1 MALLLRSVIMSKTIG
16 LRDELYEKLAQ
27 QAQAQNTTIEAIIEK
42 MTQEVE
48 AAHLASAI
56 ERMRAKGILA
66 PREQT
71 APMEFKRIKVA
82 GKPLSETI
90 IEERR

>member
-1 MALLLRSVIMSKTIG
+1 MSKTVG

-27 QAQAQNTTIEAIIEK
+27 QAQAQNMTIEAIIEK

-48 AAHLASAI
+48 AAHLTSAI

-66 PREQT
+66 PREQIT
-71 APMEFKRIKVA
+71 SVDFKRIKIA

>member
-1 MALLLRSVIMSKTIG
+1 MSKTVG
-16 LRDELYEKLAQ
+16 LRDELYEKLEQLAR
-27 QAQAQNTTIEAIIEK
+27 AENTTIEAIIEK

-66 PREQT
+66 PRAQT
-71 APMEFKRIKVA
+71 PVMEFKRIKA
-82 GKPLSETI
+82 TPGQPISEMI